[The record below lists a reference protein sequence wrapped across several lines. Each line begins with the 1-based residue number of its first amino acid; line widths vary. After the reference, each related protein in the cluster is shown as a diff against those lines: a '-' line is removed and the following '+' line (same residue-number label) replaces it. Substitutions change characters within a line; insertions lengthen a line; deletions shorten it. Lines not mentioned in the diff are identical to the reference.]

1 MTAGL
6 LARAVVTAVAA
17 GNGVMPVFIDLN
29 RTHATNPLWLGH
41 ARFHLVQQV
50 GTLALAAAVEVGLL
64 WWPGPLPRERFY
76 LAAGLVATS
85 LLGFLLAVVTRS
97 FYGGTLHDPNGMKPV
112 KIRTSRGV
120 IEVNINV
127 PIVVTAAIVLA
138 GSVWLFWR
146 SG

>member
-1 MTAGL
+1 M
-6 LARAVVTAVAA
+6 VTAIAA
-17 GNGVMPVFIDLN
+17 GNGILPVFIDLN

-64 WWPGPLPRERFY
+64 WWPGPGMALRFY

-85 LLGFLLAVVTRS
+85 LAGFLLAVVTRR

-112 KIRTSRGV
+112 KIQTSRGV
-120 IEVNINV
+120 VEVNVNV
-127 PIVVTAAIVLA
+127 PIVVTATVVLA
-138 GSVWLFWR
+138 GAVWLYWR
-146 SG
+146 SA